1 MLVLQQI
8 TSVKYEQDECSE
20 YCSAVKFT
28 VMGMHVDERSTRMEK
43 ADCRYQQVFNH
54 GHAARK

>member
-28 VMGMHVDERSTRMEK
+28 VMGMHVDELSARTEK
-43 ADCRYQQVFNH
+43 AACRYQQVFNRSR
-54 GHAARK
+54 AARK